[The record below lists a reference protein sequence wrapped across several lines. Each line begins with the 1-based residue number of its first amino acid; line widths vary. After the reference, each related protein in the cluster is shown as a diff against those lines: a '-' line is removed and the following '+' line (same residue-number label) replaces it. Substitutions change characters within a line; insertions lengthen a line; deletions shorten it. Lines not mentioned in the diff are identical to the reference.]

1 MAKRQTIWL
10 STMMVLSLMLIG
22 FYTVNNNVEPVTTE
36 TSKVAKDNQDQNKET
51 ETAVM
56 EQSDFFVAYH
66 MKEDEEMSAK
76 VEQLQSVIANTQS
89 SAEEV
94 EKAKKDLET
103 MNNTADKVEKAID
116 MITAEGFPDAI
127 VKVQQ
132 DGKVNVT
139 VQAKELDKKQAVK
152 IMGIVAKEMQVSSSK
167 VSVGVHE

>member
-22 FYTVNNNVEPVTTE
+22 FYTVNNNVEPVTSE
-36 TSKVAKDNQDQNKET
+36 TSKAAKDSQEQNKEAD
-51 ETAVM
+51 TAVM

-66 MKEDEEMSAK
+66 MKEGEEMSAK
-76 VEQLQSVIANTQS
+76 AEQLQSVIANAQS
-89 SAEEV
+89 SADEV
-94 EKAKKDLET
+94 EKAKKELET
-103 MNNTADKVEKAID
+103 MNNNADKVEKAIEL
-116 MITAEGFPDAI
+116 ITAEGFPDAI

-132 DGKVNVT
+132 DGKINVT
-139 VQAKELDKKQAVK
+139 VQAKELDKKEAVK